1 MGDPQDCNEP
11 EVNGGHAMGLLTMSV
26 SGRLLIPDAKRPEHT
41 VAVRARRTRA
51 PLFRPLQAFL
61 RLRDVG
67 WKLQVL
73 GRVTTDVVPGGLG
86 THEDVHLELD
96 PRITVNS
103 A

>member
-1 MGDPQDCNEP
+1 
-11 EVNGGHAMGLLTMSV
+11 MGLPTMSV
-26 SGRLLIPDAKRPEHT
+26 SGRVLMPDAKRS
-41 VAVRARRTRA
+41 RAHNLCARAARTRA
-51 PLFRPLQAFL
+51 QVSRPLQAFL

-86 THEDVHLELD
+86 SDEDVHLELD

-103 A
+103 T